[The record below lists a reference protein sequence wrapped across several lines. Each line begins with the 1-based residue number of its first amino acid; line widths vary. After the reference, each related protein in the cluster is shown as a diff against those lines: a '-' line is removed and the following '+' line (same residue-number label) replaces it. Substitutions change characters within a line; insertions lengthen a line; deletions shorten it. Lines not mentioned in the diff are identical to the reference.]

1 MKKFLVV
8 LTSCLFVLT
17 GCDSNMDN
25 TPTQKV
31 EAFLN
36 NYQTLDNSVLEDL
49 DSVLA
54 TDTALSEDDRKE
66 YREFMKKH
74 YQDLKYEIKDEKIDG
89 DNATVEAEVTV
100 RNYANTVADAENYKS
115 ENQDEFNG
123 EDGNYDATLFST
135 YRLDELKKVTETSTY
150 TINFTLTKENDEWT
164 LNELSDE
171 DLNKINGLYAG

>member
-74 YQDLKYEIKDEKIDG
+74 YQDLKYEIKDETIDG

-100 RNYANTVADAENYKS
+100 RNYAKTVADAENYKS

>member
-1 MKKFLVV
+1 MKKFLLV
-8 LTSCLFVLT
+8 LTTCLLVLT

-25 TPTQKV
+25 TPTKKV

-36 NYQTLDNSVLEDL
+36 NYQSLDNSVLEDL

-54 TDTALSEDDRKE
+54 ADTSLNDDDRKE
-66 YREFMKKH
+66 YRQFMEKH
-74 YQDLKYEIKDEKIDG
+74 YKDLKYEIKDEKIDG
-89 DNATVEAEVTV
+89 DKATVEAEVTV
-100 RNYANTVADAENYKS
+100 RNYTKSVSDAENYKS
-115 ENQDEFNG
+115 QNKDEFNG

-135 YRLDELKKVTETSTY
+135 YRLDEIKKVTETSTY
-150 TINFTLTKENDEWT
+150 TINFTLTKENDEWK